1 MNAIEIF
8 FNLSQQMANYTILN
22 TISDEHS
29 TEKTLVAIIDGE
41 NIDTLDKFYD
51 SISSQLK
58 FPDNFGNNFDAF
70 DEMINDL
77 DWLEEDHI
85 YLIFRNY
92 DDFLSEEND
101 EGREILLTILDDAA
115 SEWKRMDG
123 EGKSLNMLIEPS
135 ELGEDDL
142 ETLGIE
148 FVIT

>member
-1 MNAIEIF
+1 
-8 FNLSQQMANYTILN
+8 MANYTILN
-22 TISDEHS
+22 TISDKHS

-41 NIDTLDKFYD
+41 QTDTLEKFYA
-51 SISSQLK
+51 SVSSQLK

-77 DWLEEDHI
+77 DWLEEDRI

-101 EGREILLTILDDAA
+101 EAREILLTILDDAS

-123 EGKSLNMLIEPS
+123 EGKSLKMQIEPS
-135 ELGEDDL
+135 DLGEDDL
-142 ETLGIE
+142 ETLGIDFKSE
-148 FVIT
+148 

>member
-1 MNAIEIF
+1 
-8 FNLSQQMANYTILN
+8 MANYTILN
-22 TISDEHS
+22 TVSDKHS

-41 NIDTLDKFYD
+41 HTDTLEKFYA
-51 SISSQLK
+51 SIASQLK

-85 YLIFRNY
+85 YLIFKSY
-92 DDFLSEEND
+92 DIFLVEENN
-101 EGREILLTILDDAA
+101 EAREILLTILDDAS

-123 EGKSLNMLIEPS
+123 EGKSLKMLIEPS

-142 ETLGIE
+142 ETLGID
-148 FVIT
+148 FVTT

>member
-1 MNAIEIF
+1 
-8 FNLSQQMANYTILN
+8 MANYTILN
-22 TISDEHS
+22 TISNEHS

-41 NIDTLDKFYD
+41 HIDTLDKLYD

-58 FPDNFGNNFDAF
+58 FPDIFGNNFDAF

-77 DWLEEDHI
+77 DWLEEDSI
-85 YLIFRNY
+85 CLIFRNY

-101 EGREILLTILDDAA
+101 EAREILLTILDDAS
-115 SEWKRMDG
+115 SEWKRMNG
-123 EGKSLNMLIEPS
+123 EGKSLKMFIETS

>member
-1 MNAIEIF
+1 
-8 FNLSQQMANYTILN
+8 MANYTILN

-29 TEKTLVAIIDGE
+29 TEKTLVVIIDGIH
-41 NIDTLDKFYD
+41 IDTLDKLYD

-77 DWLEEDHI
+77 DWLQEDYI

-101 EGREILLTILDDAA
+101 EVREILLTILDDAS
-115 SEWKRMDG
+115 SEWKRMNG
-123 EGKSLNMLIEPS
+123 EGKSLKMLIEPS

-148 FVIT
+148 YENA